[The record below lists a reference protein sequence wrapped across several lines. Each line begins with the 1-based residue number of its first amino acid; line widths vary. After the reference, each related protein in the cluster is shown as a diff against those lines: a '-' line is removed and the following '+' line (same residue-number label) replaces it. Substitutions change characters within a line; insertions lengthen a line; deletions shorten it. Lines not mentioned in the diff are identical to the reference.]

1 MPAPEACPDMPTLR
15 AEIDRIDRSL
25 VMLLAERARYIDRAA
40 AIKPAAG
47 LPARIDERV
56 AEVIAKVRAESC
68 QHGLDAD
75 LAENLWRHMI
85 EWSIAREETLMQGK
99 GQ

>member
-25 VMLLAERARYIDRAA
+25 VALLAERARYIDRAA

-47 LPARIDERV
+47 LPARIDARV
-56 AEVIAKVRAESC
+56 EEVIAKVRAEAAQQS
-68 QHGLDAD
+68 LDPD
-75 LAENLWRHMI
+75 LAESLWRQMI
-85 EWSIAREETLMQGK
+85 EWAIAREETLMQGK
-99 GQ
+99 GE